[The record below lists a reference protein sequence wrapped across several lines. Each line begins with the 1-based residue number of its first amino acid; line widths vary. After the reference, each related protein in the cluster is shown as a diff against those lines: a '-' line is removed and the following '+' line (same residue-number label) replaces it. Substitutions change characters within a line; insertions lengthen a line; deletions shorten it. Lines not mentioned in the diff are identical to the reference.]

1 MRVALFIPC
10 FVDQLYPQ
18 VGKAMVTVLRR
29 LGVNV
34 EFPAAQTCCGQPA
47 FNTGY
52 WDEARQLARRYCDI
66 FVGYDAIVS
75 PSGSCV
81 SMVRKYYPELLPSV
95 CHSERCEESL
105 THRHQTTEIPRSAQD
120 DKVWN
125 NTFEFTEFL
134 VRKLGVTDVGAKL
147 AGKVTY
153 HDGCHALRELRLK
166 DPPRQL
172 LRAVRDLELVEMV
185 EAETCCGFGG
195 TFAVKLPVISYAMD
209 EVKCQSIVATGAQ
222 YVCSTDSSCLMQIAG
237 YLKRHN
243 LPVKTLHI
251 AEVLACM

>member
-10 FVDQLYPQ
+10 FVDQLYPR
-18 VGKAMVTVLRR
+18 VGVAMVAVLRR
-29 LGVNV
+29 LGVMV
-34 EFPAAQTCCGQPA
+34 EFPVEQTCCGQPA

-52 WDEARQLARRYCDI
+52 WDEARQLARRYCEI
-66 FVGYDAIVS
+66 FAGYDAIVS

-81 SMVRKYYPELLPSV
+81 SMVRKYYPELLGGNGALGE
-95 CHSERCEESL
+95 HAL
-105 THRHQTTEIPRSAQD
+105 TTASA
-120 DKVWN
+120 

-134 VRKLGVTDVGAKL
+134 VKKLGVTDVGARF

-166 DPPRQL
+166 DAPRQL
-172 LRAVRDLELVEMV
+172 LRAVRDLELVEMS

-209 EVKCQSIVATGAQ
+209 EVKCQSIVATGAS

-237 YLKRHN
+237 YMKRHK
-243 LPVKTLHI
+243 LPVQTRHI
-251 AEVLACM
+251 AEVLACT